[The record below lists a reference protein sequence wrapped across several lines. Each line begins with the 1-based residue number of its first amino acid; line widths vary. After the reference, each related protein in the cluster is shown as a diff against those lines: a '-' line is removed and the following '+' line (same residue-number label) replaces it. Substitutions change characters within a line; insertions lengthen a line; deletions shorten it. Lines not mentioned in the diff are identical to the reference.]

1 MKRLQALI
9 RRTAHVPDQH
19 SPRRGADRA
28 RQLLDLSHHQIY
40 RLINRGELQSAKF
53 GRARRI
59 TVASIQDYIKRHL
72 EAA

>member
-1 MKRLQALI
+1 MSLTNAPDDTGPIVVSVKRAK
-9 RRTAHVPDQH
+9 V
-19 SPRRGADRA
+19 
-28 RQLLDLSHHQIY
+28 LLDLSHHQIY

-59 TVASIQDYIKRHL
+59 TVASIRDYIKRHL

>member
-1 MKRLQALI
+1 MSPINA
-9 RRTAHVPDQH
+9 AHDAGPIVV
-19 SPRRGADRA
+19 SVKRA
-28 RQLLDLSHHQIY
+28 RVLLSLSHHQIY
-40 RLINRGELQSAKF
+40 RLLNRGELQSAKF